1 MKYNVAFNRRKSSP
15 AGEEERRRINFFR
28 KFGLFN
34 NLHLHFCVSCVTV
47 FTDATGKRKESLMK
61 TYVLD
66 TNVLL
71 YSAQSL
77 EAFEDNRVVIP
88 MAVIE
93 ELDKFKR
100 HQDELG
106 RNARHVIRRLDEL
119 RRKGSLF
126 NGVPLD
132 NGNGKPAGI
141 LQVIVGSGEVV
152 EGMDMNQPDNR
163 ILRVAWQLHQ
173 ERPDEIVV
181 LISKDINL
189 RIKADSLG
197 IPVEDFERERVN
209 FDELFSGERELE
221 VPAAAIDNFY
231 KNGFLELEDSLYPN
245 EFAVLRDENKRSA
258 LGWKR
263 GKRIEPIP
271 REFSDKAWNV
281 TPRSKEQRMALA
293 ILLDPLIQVVTLVG
307 QAGSGKTLLALAA
320 ALECTLQRNQYD
332 SILVSR
338 PIIPMGNDLGYL
350 PGSKD
355 EKLDVWM
362 QPIYDNL
369 DFLLRNDKH
378 DIQVVR
384 RQIDELK
391 RTRKLELEALT
402 YIRGRS
408 IPKQFVIVDEAQNL
422 TPHEVKT
429 IVSRAGEGTKMILTG
444 DPYQIDNVYLD
455 SCSNGLSYIV
465 DRFKGLALHGH
476 ITLRK
481 SERSPLAAAAAEL
494 L

>member
-1 MKYNVAFNRRKSSP
+1 M
-15 AGEEERRRINFFR
+15 
-28 KFGLFN
+28 
-34 NLHLHFCVSCVTV
+34 
-47 FTDATGKRKESLMK
+47 
-61 TYVLD
+61 
-66 TNVLL
+66 
-71 YSAQSL
+71 
-77 EAFEDNRVVIP
+77 
-88 MAVIE
+88 
-93 ELDKFKR
+93 
-100 HQDELG
+100 
-106 RNARHVIRRLDEL
+106 
-119 RRKGSLF
+119 F

-132 NGNGKPAGI
+132 NGNGKPAGV
-141 LQVIVGSGEVV
+141 LQVIAGTGTIV
-152 EGMDMNQPDNR
+152 EGMDMNLPDNR
-163 ILRVAWQLHQ
+163 ILRVAYNLHN
-173 ERPDEIVV
+173 DGKVSGTSVI

-189 RIKADSLG
+189 RLKADSLG
-197 IPVEDFERERVN
+197 IPVEDFERQRVN

-221 VPAAAIDNFY
+221 VPASAIDGFY
-231 KNGFLELEDSLYPN
+231 KNGFIEMEDSLYPN

-263 GKRIEPIP
+263 RKRIEPIP
-271 REFSDKAWNV
+271 HEFSDKAWNV

-293 ILLDPLIQVVTLVG
+293 ILMDPAIQVATLVG

-320 ALECTLQRNQYD
+320 ALECTLQRNLYD
-332 SILVSR
+332 RILVSR

-378 DIQVVR
+378 DVQVVR

-391 RTRKLELEALT
+391 RSRKLELEALT

-408 IPKQFVIVDEAQNL
+408 IPKQLVIVDEAQNL

-429 IVSRAGEGTKMILTG
+429 IVSRAGEGTN
-444 DPYQIDNVYLD
+444 QIDNVYLD

>member
-1 MKYNVAFNRRKSSP
+1 MQK
-15 AGEEERRRINFFR
+15 I
-28 KFGLFN
+28 
-34 NLHLHFCVSCVTV
+34 
-47 FTDATGKRKESLMK
+47 
-61 TYVLD
+61 YVLD

-71 YSAQSL
+71 YSAQAL
-77 EAFEDNRVVIP
+77 ESFEDNKVVIP

-93 ELDKFKR
+93 ELDKFKK

-106 RNARHVIRRLDEL
+106 RNARQVIRRLDAL
-119 RRKGSLF
+119 RAKGSLF
-126 NGVPLD
+126 TGVPLD
-132 NGNGKPAGI
+132 NANGKAAGI
-141 LQVIVGSGEVV
+141 LQVIAGEGVVV
-152 EGMDMNQPDNR
+152 EGMDMSQPDNR
-163 ILRVAWQLHQ
+163 ILRVAFMLHK
-173 ERPDEIVV
+173 ENPSVI

-189 RIKADSLG
+189 RLKADSLG
-197 IPVEDFERERVN
+197 VPVEDFERERVN
-209 FDELFSGERELE
+209 FDELFSGESEMT
-221 VPAAAIDNFY
+221 VPAQAVDDFY
-231 KNGFLELEDSLYPN
+231 KNGFLEMENTLLPN
-245 EFAVLRDENKRSA
+245 EFVVLKDETNPKRSA

-263 GKRIEPIP
+263 GGRIEAIP
-271 REFSDKAWNV
+271 HEFSDKVWNV
-281 TPRSKEQRMALA
+281 SPRSKEQRMALT
-293 ILLDPLIQVVTLVG
+293 ILMDPSIQIVTLVG

-320 ALECTLQRNQYD
+320 ALETTIQQNLYD
-332 SILVSR
+332 RILVSR

-350 PGSKD
+350 PGTKD

-369 DFLLRNDKH
+369 DYLLRNDKH
-378 DIQVVR
+378 DSQVVR
-384 RQIDELK
+384 RQIEELK
-391 RTRKLELEALT
+391 RNHKLELEALT

-455 SCSNGLSYIV
+455 SCSNGLSFIV
-465 DRFKGLALHGH
+465 DRFKNLPIHGH
-476 ITLRK
+476 ITLKK

>member
-1 MKYNVAFNRRKSSP
+1 
-15 AGEEERRRINFFR
+15 
-28 KFGLFN
+28 
-34 NLHLHFCVSCVTV
+34 
-47 FTDATGKRKESLMK
+47 MK

-71 YSAQSL
+71 YSAQAL
-77 EAFEDNRVVIP
+77 ESFEDNRVVIP

-93 ELDKFKR
+93 ELDKFKK

-106 RNARHVIRRLDEL
+106 RNTRQVIRRLDDL
-119 RRKGSLF
+119 RKKGSLF
-126 NGVPLD
+126 NGVSLD
-132 NGNGKPAGI
+132 NGNGKPAGV
-141 LQVIVGSGEVV
+141 LQVIAGSGTVV
-152 EGMDMNQPDNR
+152 EGMDMNLPDNR
-163 ILRVAWQLHQ
+163 ILRVAYNLHN
-173 ERPDEIVV
+173 DGKSSGTSVI

-189 RIKADSLG
+189 RLKADSLG
-197 IPVEDFERERVN
+197 IPVEDFERQRVN

-221 VPAAAIDNFY
+221 VPVSAIDEFY
-231 KNGFLELEDSLYPN
+231 KNGFIEMEDSLYPN

-271 REFSDKAWNV
+271 HEFSDKAWNV

-293 ILLDPLIQVVTLVG
+293 ILMDPTIQVATLVG

-320 ALECTLQRNQYD
+320 ALECTLQRNLYD
-332 SILVSR
+332 RILVSR

-378 DIQVVR
+378 DVQVVR

-391 RTRKLELEALT
+391 RSRKLELEALT

-408 IPKQFVIVDEAQNL
+408 IPKQLVIVDEAQNL

-465 DRFKGLALHGH
+465 DRFKGLPLHGH

>member
-1 MKYNVAFNRRKSSP
+1 MQK
-15 AGEEERRRINFFR
+15 I
-28 KFGLFN
+28 
-34 NLHLHFCVSCVTV
+34 
-47 FTDATGKRKESLMK
+47 
-61 TYVLD
+61 YVLD

-71 YSAQSL
+71 YSAQAL
-77 EAFEDNRVVIP
+77 ESFEDNKVVIP

-93 ELDKFKR
+93 ELDKFKK

-106 RNARHVIRRLDEL
+106 RNARQVIRRLDAL
-119 RRKGSLF
+119 RAKGSLF
-126 NGVPLD
+126 TGVPLD
-132 NGNGKPAGI
+132 NANGKAAGT
-141 LQVIVGSGEVV
+141 LQVIAGEGVVV
-152 EGMDMNQPDNR
+152 EGMDMSQPDNR
-163 ILRVAWQLHQ
+163 ILRVAFMLHK
-173 ERPDEIVV
+173 ENPSVI

-189 RIKADSLG
+189 RLKADSHG
-197 IPVEDFERERVN
+197 VPVEDFERERVN
-209 FDELFSGERELE
+209 FDELFSGESEMT
-221 VPAAAIDNFY
+221 VPAQAVDDFY
-231 KNGFLELEDSLYPN
+231 KNGFLEMENTLLPN
-245 EFAVLRDENKRSA
+245 EFVVLKDETNPKRSA

-263 GKRIEPIP
+263 GGRIEAIP
-271 REFSDKAWNV
+271 HEFSDKVWNV
-281 TPRSKEQRMALA
+281 SPRSKEQRMALT
-293 ILLDPLIQVVTLVG
+293 ILMDPSIQIVTLVG

-320 ALECTLQRNQYD
+320 ALETTIQQNLYD
-332 SILVSR
+332 RILVSR

-350 PGSKD
+350 PGTKD

-369 DFLLRNDKH
+369 DYLLRNDKH
-378 DIQVVR
+378 DSQVVR
-384 RQIDELK
+384 RQIEELK
-391 RTRKLELEALT
+391 RNHKLELEALT

-455 SCSNGLSYIV
+455 SCSNGLSFIV
-465 DRFKGLALHGH
+465 DRFKNLPIHGH
-476 ITLRK
+476 ITLKK

>member
-1 MKYNVAFNRRKSSP
+1 MQK
-15 AGEEERRRINFFR
+15 I
-28 KFGLFN
+28 
-34 NLHLHFCVSCVTV
+34 
-47 FTDATGKRKESLMK
+47 
-61 TYVLD
+61 YVLD

-71 YSAQSL
+71 YSAQAL
-77 EAFEDNRVVIP
+77 ESFEDNKVVIP

-93 ELDKFKR
+93 ELDKFKK

-106 RNARHVIRRLDEL
+106 RNARQVIRRLDTL
-119 RRKGSLF
+119 RAKGSLF

-132 NGNGKPAGI
+132 NANGKPAGT
-141 LQVIVGSGEVV
+141 LQVIAGEGMVV
-152 EGMDMNQPDNR
+152 EGMDMSQPDNR
-163 ILRVAWQLHQ
+163 ILRVAFMLHK
-173 ERPDEIVV
+173 ENDNVI

-189 RIKADSLG
+189 RLKADSLG
-197 IPVEDFERERVN
+197 IPVEDFERQRVN
-209 FDELFSGERELE
+209 FDELFSGESEMN
-221 VPAAAIDNFY
+221 VPAQAIEDFY
-231 KNGFLELEDSLYPN
+231 KNGFLEIENTLLAN
-245 EFAVLRDENKRSA
+245 EFVVLKDESNPKRSA

-263 GKRIEPIP
+263 GERIEAIP
-271 REFSDKAWNV
+271 HEFSDKVWNV
-281 TPRSKEQRMALA
+281 SPRSKEQRMALT
-293 ILLDPLIQVVTLVG
+293 ILMDPSIQIVTLVG

-320 ALECTLQRNQYD
+320 ALETTIQQNLYD
-332 SILVSR
+332 RILVSR

-350 PGSKD
+350 PGTKD

-369 DFLLRNDKH
+369 DYLLRNEKH
-378 DIQVVR
+378 DSQVVR
-384 RQIDELK
+384 RQIEELK
-391 RTRKLELEALT
+391 RNHKLELEALT

-455 SCSNGLSYIV
+455 SCSNGLSFIV
-465 DRFKGLALHGH
+465 DRFKNLPIHGH
-476 ITLRK
+476 ITLKK

>member
-1 MKYNVAFNRRKSSP
+1 
-15 AGEEERRRINFFR
+15 
-28 KFGLFN
+28 
-34 NLHLHFCVSCVTV
+34 
-47 FTDATGKRKESLMK
+47 MK

-71 YSAQSL
+71 YSAQAL
-77 EAFEDNRVVIP
+77 ESFEDNRVVIP

-93 ELDKFKR
+93 ELDKFKK

-106 RNARHVIRRLDEL
+106 RNTRQVIRRLDDL
-119 RRKGSLF
+119 RKKGSLF
-126 NGVPLD
+126 NGVSLD
-132 NGNGKPAGI
+132 NGNGKPAGV
-141 LQVIVGSGEVV
+141 LQVIAGSGTVV
-152 EGMDMNQPDNR
+152 EGMDMNLPDNR
-163 ILRVAWQLHQ
+163 ILRVAYNLHN
-173 ERPDEIVV
+173 DGKSSGTSVI

-189 RIKADSLG
+189 RLKADSLG
-197 IPVEDFERERVN
+197 IPVEDFERQRVN

-221 VPAAAIDNFY
+221 VPVSAIDEFY
-231 KNGFLELEDSLYPN
+231 KNGFIEMEDSLYPN

-271 REFSDKAWNV
+271 HEFSDKAWNV

-293 ILLDPLIQVVTLVG
+293 ILMDPTIQVATLVG

-320 ALECTLQRNQYD
+320 ALECTLQRNLYD
-332 SILVSR
+332 RILVSR

-378 DIQVVR
+378 DVQVVR

-391 RTRKLELEALT
+391 RSRKLELEALT

-408 IPKQFVIVDEAQNL
+408 IPKQLVIVDEAQNL

-444 DPYQIDNVYLD
+444 DPYQIDNIYLD

-465 DRFKGLALHGH
+465 DRFKGLPLHGH

>member
-1 MKYNVAFNRRKSSP
+1 
-15 AGEEERRRINFFR
+15 
-28 KFGLFN
+28 
-34 NLHLHFCVSCVTV
+34 
-47 FTDATGKRKESLMK
+47 MK

-71 YSAQSL
+71 YSAQAL
-77 EAFEDNRVVIP
+77 ESFEDNRVVIP

-93 ELDKFKR
+93 ELDKFKK

-106 RNARHVIRRLDEL
+106 RNARQVIRRLDDL
-119 RRKGSLF
+119 RKKGSLF

-132 NGNGKPAGI
+132 NGNGKPAGV
-141 LQVIVGSGEVV
+141 LQVIAGTGTIV
-152 EGMDMNQPDNR
+152 EGMDMNLPDNR
-163 ILRVAWQLHQ
+163 ILRVAYNLHN
-173 ERPDEIVV
+173 DGKVSGTSVI

-189 RIKADSLG
+189 RLKADSLG
-197 IPVEDFERERVN
+197 IPVEDFERQRVN

-221 VPAAAIDNFY
+221 VSASAIDGFY
-231 KNGFLELEDSLYPN
+231 KNGFIEMEDSLYPN

-271 REFSDKAWNV
+271 HEFSDKAWNV

-293 ILLDPLIQVVTLVG
+293 ILMDPAIQVATLVG

-320 ALECTLQRNQYD
+320 ALECTLQRNLYD
-332 SILVSR
+332 RILVSR

-378 DIQVVR
+378 DVQVVR

-391 RTRKLELEALT
+391 RSHKLELEALT

-408 IPKQFVIVDEAQNL
+408 IPKQLVIVDEAQNL

>member
-1 MKYNVAFNRRKSSP
+1 
-15 AGEEERRRINFFR
+15 
-28 KFGLFN
+28 
-34 NLHLHFCVSCVTV
+34 
-47 FTDATGKRKESLMK
+47 MK

-71 YSAQSL
+71 YSAQAL
-77 EAFEDNRVVIP
+77 ESFEDNRVVIP

-93 ELDKFKR
+93 ELDKFKK

-106 RNARHVIRRLDEL
+106 RNARQVIRRLDEL
-119 RRKGSLF
+119 RKKGSLF
-126 NGVPLD
+126 KGVPLD
-132 NGNGKPAGI
+132 NGNGKPAGT
-141 LQVIVGSGEVV
+141 LQVIAGSGPVV
-152 EGMDMNQPDNR
+152 EGMDMSQPDNR
-163 ILRVAWQLHQ
+163 ILRVAFQLHKAD
-173 ERPDEIVV
+173 PDAVV
-181 LISKDINL
+181 ILISKDINL
-189 RIKADSLG
+189 RLKADSLG
-197 IPVEDFERERVN
+197 IAVEDFERQRVN
-209 FDELFSGERELE
+209 FDELFTGEREVN
-221 VPAAAIDNFY
+221 VPASAIDEFY
-231 KNGFLELEDSLYPN
+231 KNGFLVMEDTLYPN
-245 EFAVLRDENKRSA
+245 EFAILRDETKRSA

-263 GKRIEPIP
+263 GKRIEAIP
-271 REFSDKAWNV
+271 HEYSDKAWNI

-293 ILLDPLIQVVTLVG
+293 ILMDPSIQVATLVG

-320 ALECTLQRNQYD
+320 ALECTLQRNQFD
-332 SILVSR
+332 RILVSR
-338 PIIPMGNDLGYL
+338 PIVPMGNDLGYL

-369 DFLLRNDKH
+369 EYLLRNDKH

-429 IVSRAGEGTKMILTG
+429 IISRCGEDTKMVLTG
-444 DPYQIDNVYLD
+444 DPHQIDNPYLD
-455 SCSNGLSYIV
+455 ASSNGLSYTV
-465 DRFKGLALHGH
+465 ERLKGQHVFGHVTLA
-476 ITLRK
+476 R
-481 SERSPLAAAAAEL
+481 SERSELSALAASL

>member
-173 ERPDEIVV
+173 EHPDETVI

-293 ILLDPLIQVVTLVG
+293 ILLDPSIQVVTLVG

>member
-1 MKYNVAFNRRKSSP
+1 
-15 AGEEERRRINFFR
+15 
-28 KFGLFN
+28 
-34 NLHLHFCVSCVTV
+34 
-47 FTDATGKRKESLMK
+47 MK

-71 YSAQSL
+71 YSAQAL
-77 EAFEDNRVVIP
+77 ESFEDNRVVIP

-93 ELDKFKR
+93 ELDKFKK

-106 RNARHVIRRLDEL
+106 RNARQVIRRLDEL
-119 RRKGSLF
+119 RKKGSLF
-126 NGVPLD
+126 KGVPLD
-132 NGNGKPAGI
+132 NGNGKPAGT
-141 LQVIVGSGEVV
+141 LQVIAGSGQVV
-152 EGMDMNQPDNR
+152 EGMDMSQPDNR
-163 ILRVAWQLHQ
+163 ILRVAYHLHKAS
-173 ERPDEIVV
+173 PDDVV
-181 LISKDINL
+181 ILISKDINL
-189 RIKADSLG
+189 RLKADSLG
-197 IPVEDFERERVN
+197 IPVEDFERQRVN
-209 FDELFSGERELE
+209 FDELFSGEREID
-221 VPAAAIDNFY
+221 VPASAIDEFY
-231 KNGFLELEDSLYPN
+231 KNGFIEIDDSLYPN

-263 GKRIEPIP
+263 GKRIENIP
-271 REFSDKAWNV
+271 HELSDKAWNI
-281 TPRSKEQRMALA
+281 TPRSKEQRMALTV
-293 ILLDPLIQVVTLVG
+293 LMDPAIQVVTLVG

-320 ALECTLQRNQYD
+320 ALECTLQRNLFD
-332 SILVSR
+332 RILVSR

-350 PGSKD
+350 PGTKD

-369 DFLLRNDKH
+369 EYLLRNDKH

-391 RTRKLELEALT
+391 RSRKLELEALT

-465 DRFKGLALHGH
+465 DRFKGLPLHGH

-481 SERSPLAAAAAEL
+481 SERSQLAAAAAEL

>member
-1 MKYNVAFNRRKSSP
+1 
-15 AGEEERRRINFFR
+15 
-28 KFGLFN
+28 
-34 NLHLHFCVSCVTV
+34 
-47 FTDATGKRKESLMK
+47 MK

-71 YSAQSL
+71 YSAQAL
-77 EAFEDNRVVIP
+77 ESFEDNRVVIP

-93 ELDKFKR
+93 ELDKFKK

-106 RNARHVIRRLDEL
+106 RNARQVIRRLDDL
-119 RRKGSLF
+119 RKKGSLF
-126 NGVPLD
+126 NGVSLD
-132 NGNGKPAGI
+132 NGNGKSAGV
-141 LQVIVGSGEVV
+141 LQVIAGSGTVV
-152 EGMDMNQPDNR
+152 EGMDMNLPDNR
-163 ILRVAWQLHQ
+163 ILRVAYNLHN
-173 ERPDEIVV
+173 DGKSSGTSVI

-189 RIKADSLG
+189 RLKADSLG
-197 IPVEDFERERVN
+197 IPVEDFERQRVN

-221 VPAAAIDNFY
+221 VPVSAIDEFY
-231 KNGFLELEDSLYPN
+231 KNGFIEMEDSLYPN

-271 REFSDKAWNV
+271 HEFSDKAWNV

-293 ILLDPLIQVVTLVG
+293 ILMDPTIQVATLVG

-320 ALECTLQRNQYD
+320 ALECTLQRNLYD
-332 SILVSR
+332 RILVSR

-378 DIQVVR
+378 DVQVVR

-391 RTRKLELEALT
+391 RSRKLELEALT

-408 IPKQFVIVDEAQNL
+408 IPKQLVIVDEAQNL

-444 DPYQIDNVYLD
+444 DPYQIDNIYLD

-465 DRFKGLALHGH
+465 DRFKGLPLHGH

>member
-1 MKYNVAFNRRKSSP
+1 MIMQK
-15 AGEEERRRINFFR
+15 I
-28 KFGLFN
+28 
-34 NLHLHFCVSCVTV
+34 
-47 FTDATGKRKESLMK
+47 
-61 TYVLD
+61 YVLD

-71 YSAQSL
+71 YSAQAL
-77 EAFEDNRVVIP
+77 ESFEDNKVVIP

-93 ELDKFKR
+93 ELDKFKK

-106 RNARHVIRRLDEL
+106 RNARQVIRRLDAL
-119 RRKGSLF
+119 RAKGSLF
-126 NGVPLD
+126 TGVPLD
-132 NGNGKPAGI
+132 NANGKAAGT
-141 LQVIVGSGEVV
+141 LQVIAGEGVVV
-152 EGMDMNQPDNR
+152 EGMDMSQPDNR
-163 ILRVAWQLHQ
+163 ILRVAFMLHK
-173 ERPDEIVV
+173 ENPSVI

-189 RIKADSLG
+189 RLKADSLG
-197 IPVEDFERERVN
+197 VPVEDFERERVN
-209 FDELFSGERELE
+209 FDELFSGESEMT
-221 VPAAAIDNFY
+221 VPAQAVDDFY
-231 KNGFLELEDSLYPN
+231 KNGFLEMENTLLPN
-245 EFAVLRDENKRSA
+245 EFVVLKDETNPKRSA

-263 GKRIEPIP
+263 GGRIEAIP
-271 REFSDKAWNV
+271 HEFSDKVWNV
-281 TPRSKEQRMALA
+281 SPRSKEQRMALT
-293 ILLDPLIQVVTLVG
+293 ILMDPSIQIVTLVG

-320 ALECTLQRNQYD
+320 ALETTIQQNLYD
-332 SILVSR
+332 RILVSR

-350 PGSKD
+350 PGTKD

-369 DFLLRNDKH
+369 DYLLRNDKH
-378 DIQVVR
+378 DSQVVR
-384 RQIDELK
+384 RQIEELK
-391 RTRKLELEALT
+391 RNHKLELEALT

-455 SCSNGLSYIV
+455 SCSNGLSFIV
-465 DRFKGLALHGH
+465 DRFKNLPIHGH
-476 ITLRK
+476 ITLKK